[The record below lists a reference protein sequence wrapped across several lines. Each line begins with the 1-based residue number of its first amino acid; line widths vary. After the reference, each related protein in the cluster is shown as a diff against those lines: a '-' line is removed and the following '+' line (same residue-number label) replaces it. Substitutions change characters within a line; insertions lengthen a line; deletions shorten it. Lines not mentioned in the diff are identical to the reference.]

1 MGVELKE
8 PLGKG
13 NFGQVWKGILEGQEV
28 AVKLLQKR
36 GAIREL
42 IQEMSLMGYLLFL
55 IFQMVETYSYR
66 GVKHANIIEYKKFIP
81 DCNAIGKEYSFTELE
96 VVINF

>member
-1 MGVELKE
+1 VELKE

-42 IQEMSLMGYLLFL
+42 IQEMSLMGYLL
-55 IFQMVETYSYR
+55 SN
-66 GVKHANIIEYKKFIP
+66 G
-81 DCNAIGKEYSFTELE
+81 
-96 VVINF
+96 